1 MGTEPDLP
9 IPHPPQ
15 TEREE
20 DDRMTSE
27 RTLIKTTRDGRRVE
41 VVGRAVCLAG
51 KHEADALVAVCRHP
65 NRAAI
70 LMAVPEATHMAGRV
84 PLTADEAARAQA
96 ALDAARDAFEASSFG
111 IAERMRRAADGI
123 LRLRIDD

>member
-1 MGTEPDLP
+1 MAGA
-9 IPHPPQ
+9 
-15 TEREE
+15 
-20 DDRMTSE
+20 

-41 VVGRAVCLAG
+41 VVGRAICLAG
-51 KHEADALVAVCRHP
+51 KHEADALVEVHRHP

-70 LMAVPEATHMAGRV
+70 RQTVPEATHMAGRV
-84 PLTADEAARAQA
+84 PLIADEAARAQA
-96 ALDAARDAFEASSFG
+96 VLNAARDAFEASSFG